1 VISKKAVFGLPLPI
15 SHGVRPD
22 SSTYIVCGEPPDHGR
37 SFTFSGSPKEALAL
51 AQLLNAAPTI
61 LAALKA
67 VRSDCRDP
75 DTDAGISPAAGEL
88 VDEAL
93 QALGVRP

>member
-1 VISKKAVFGLPLPI
+1 MISDKAVFGLPLPI
-15 SHGVRPD
+15 SHGLRSD
-22 SSTYIVCGEPPDHGR
+22 GSAYIVCGEPPVHAK
-37 SFTFSGSPKEALAL
+37 SFSFSGAPKEALAL
-51 AQLLNAAPTI
+51 AQTLNALPAVV
-61 LAALKA
+61 AALKA

-75 DTDAGISPAAGEL
+75 DTDTALAPATGEL

>member
-1 VISKKAVFGLPLPI
+1 MISDKAVFGLPLPI
-15 SHGVRPD
+15 SHGLRPD
-22 SSTYIVCGEPPDHGR
+22 GSTYIVAGDPPVHAK
-37 SFTFSGSPKEALAL
+37 SFSFSGSPKEALAL
-51 AQLLNAAPTI
+51 AHLLNAAPTI

-75 DTDAGISPAAGEL
+75 DTDTSLAPATGEL